1 MALAGGM
8 RYWELAAAPAVAAIL
23 VAAQRLRASRRKAE
37 IENRMLRSLAAL
49 IIKVGDSESEPAIG
63 GRPRVLV
70 ADDHLANGEVAKH
83 ILTGLGARVDVTSN
97 GREAIER
104 MRVAMYDLVL
114 MDCQM
119 PGMTG
124 PDAVEKIRRAEG
136 PEWHTPIV
144 AMTTGAE
151 PGCDRQC
158 LSCGMDDRLEKPM
171 RRESMEEVWERWVA
185 VTGAQAIGMRE
196 GENT

>member
-1 MALAGGM
+1 MIFPAIFGPGMNFRGRSADGVSVNTLRNAARKKRDLWIWSGLAVATALAWGM
-8 RYWELAAAPAVAAIL
+8 RYWELAAAPAAAAIL
-23 VAAQRLRASRRKAE
+23 VAAQRLRASRRKAA
-37 IENRMLRSLAAL
+37 IENRMARSLAAL

-70 ADDHLANGEVAKH
+70 ADDHLANGEVARH
-83 ILTGLGARVDVTSN
+83 ILTGLGARVDVTTN

-124 PDAVEKIRRAEG
+124 PEAVEKIRRAEG
-136 PEWHTPIV
+136 SEWHTPIV
-144 AMTTGAE
+144 AMTTGA
-151 PGCDRQC
+151 
-158 LSCGMDDRLEKPM
+158 
-171 RRESMEEVWERWVA
+171 
-185 VTGAQAIGMRE
+185 
-196 GENT
+196 